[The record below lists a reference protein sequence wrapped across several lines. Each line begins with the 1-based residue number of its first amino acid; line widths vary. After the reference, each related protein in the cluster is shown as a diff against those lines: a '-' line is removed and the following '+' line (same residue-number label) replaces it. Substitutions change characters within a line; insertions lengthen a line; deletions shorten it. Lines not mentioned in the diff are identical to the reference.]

1 MAQRTDA
8 QNRSIHLY
16 CRLLAEAL
24 NDAGYDIQ
32 HVLTQKLVS
41 IPWSGDTVKE
51 LLWREIQRAM
61 YDKEST
67 TELSI
72 SEVSDVYEV
81 LDRHISEKFG
91 VHVEFP
97 SESQLA
103 QEK

>member
-1 MAQRTDA
+1 MAQRTEQ
-8 QNRSIHLY
+8 QNKAIHLW
-16 CRLLAEAL
+16 CQLLADAL

-32 HVLTQKLVS
+32 HVLTQKQVS
-41 IPWSGDTVKE
+41 IPWSGETVKE

-61 YDKEST
+61 FDKEST
-67 TELSI
+67 TALSI
-72 SEVSDVYEV
+72 SEVSEVYEV

-97 SESQLA
+97 SEAQLA